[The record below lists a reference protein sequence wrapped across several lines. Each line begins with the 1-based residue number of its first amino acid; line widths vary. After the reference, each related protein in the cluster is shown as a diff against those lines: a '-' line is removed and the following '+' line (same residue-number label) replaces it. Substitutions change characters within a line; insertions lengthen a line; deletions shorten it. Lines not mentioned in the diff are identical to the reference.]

1 MTGQNAKSSIADKTI
16 ASAVMRRR
24 TARGVATECAA
35 AAITAWVS
43 KICTVMLP
51 CGIATLLV
59 AGTIHCFCTIR
70 CARDLCYGTRVCAA
84 KDNVPATHVNHGV
97 RCNRSAYEF
106 AVQQPSGA
114 QTKGAK
120 VKNWTPWLWVGVCVF
135 GAQSHAAEPD
145 TRTGNESAKDTEFLT
160 ALEEFV
166 VTGSHIRGGVAP
178 ASSIILIDKEEI
190 RRSGYASVRELIN
203 SLPQNYA
210 GGMSENTSI
219 LPTIDAGR
227 NVGATTTVDLRGLGA
242 GSTLTL
248 LNGHRLAPNGEGYA
262 VDVSSI
268 PLSAISRIEILTDGA
283 SAVYGSDAVGGVVNI
298 ILDDTFDR
306 AETQVQYGGVTSGHM
321 TESRVSQ
328 TFGERWGSGKVLGT
342 FEYYRR
348 DPLLAR
354 DPGFASAVPPWFDL
368 TADQHRSSAVLHVDQ
383 KLAAAT
389 TGYADVLASYQ
400 TKILN
405 TVFNTIQ
412 HDKQRTLSVDTGVNR
427 QLPGDWLVELSG
439 QYGRQTDDQAALPL
453 PPQMET
459 GASYKNDI
467 WAADLKLDGPLI
479 SLPGGTL
486 KAALGLGFRRESIA
500 SQGGGID
507 SASRNARSVY
517 LEMSVPLVGAS
528 NAIPAVKHLDLTLAG
543 RAERYSD
550 FGVTANPKVGLVWV
564 PNDNLQLRGTWGTSF
579 KAPALLDKYGTIRA
593 VIFDLPD
600 STGTTRSVVSV
611 GANRDLGPEKAHTW
625 TLGADYRPS
634 FVPDLTVSTTYFD
647 TVYRNRVTTVDPDLF
662 NILPNQAIYPTA
674 VIRNPP
680 LAFVNS
686 LLASATEVISL
697 VGPFDPSEIAAVVR
711 DVPLN
716 VALYRTN
723 GMDMLLRFNKLTR
736 AGQFI
741 GSLNATYYLKA
752 DQQVTTESAA
762 VTRLDRLF
770 YLPSFR
776 YRLSSAWARGSWSL
790 AASVNYTKRYIND
803 SVAPAEVIDAY
814 TTVDALVSFAPASL
828 WDGSFR
834 VSLSAINVLDQ
845 RPPQV
850 NTPLFPNGVQFGFDA
865 ANANPIGR
873 FLTLQLSKRW

>member
-1 MTGQNAKSSIADKTI
+1 M
-16 ASAVMRRR
+16 
-24 TARGVATECAA
+24 
-35 AAITAWVS
+35 
-43 KICTVMLP
+43 
-51 CGIATLLV
+51 
-59 AGTIHCFCTIR
+59 
-70 CARDLCYGTRVCAA
+70 
-84 KDNVPATHVNHGV
+84 
-97 RCNRSAYEF
+97 
-106 AVQQPSGA
+106 
-114 QTKGAK
+114 
-120 VKNWTPWLWVGVCVF
+120 KNWTPWLWVGLCLF
-135 GAQSHAAEPD
+135 GTPIHAVQPD
-145 TRTGNESAKDTEFLT
+145 TQTANEAAKEAEFLT

-178 ASSIILIDKEEI
+178 ASSIIIIDKEEI
-190 RRSGYASVRELIN
+190 RRSGYASVREVIN

-219 LPTIDAGR
+219 LPNIDASR

-268 PLSAISRIEILTDGA
+268 PLSAINRVEILTDGA

-306 AETQVQYGGVTSGHM
+306 AETQVQYGDVTSGHM
-321 TESRVSQ
+321 SEARVSQ
-328 TFGERWGSGKVLGT
+328 AFGERWGSGKVLGT

-354 DPGFASAVPPWFDL
+354 DQDFASAVPPWFYL
-368 TADQHRSSAVLHVDQ
+368 TADQHRGSAVLHVDQ

-389 TGYADVLASYQ
+389 TGYADVLASDQ

-405 TVFNTIQ
+405 TVFSTIQ
-412 HDKQRTLSVDTGVNR
+412 RDKQRTLSVDAGVNR
-427 QLPGDWLVELSG
+427 RFPGDWLVELSG
-439 QYGRQTDDQAALPL
+439 QYGRQTDHQVALPL
-453 PPQMET
+453 PPQME
-459 GASYKNDI
+459 ADSDYENAI
-467 WAADLKLDGPLI
+467 WGVDLKLDGPLI

-500 SQGGGID
+500 SQGDGID
-507 SASRNARSVY
+507 SASRNAKSVY
-517 LEMSVPLVGAS
+517 LEMSVPLVGTD

-543 RAERYSD
+543 RTEHYSD
-550 FGVTANPKVGLVWV
+550 FGSTTNPKVGLVWV

-579 KAPALLDKYGTIRA
+579 KAPALLDKYGAIHA
-593 VIFDLPD
+593 LIFDLPD
-600 STGTTRSVVSV
+600 TTGTTRSIVSL

-625 TLGADYRPS
+625 TVGADYRPS
-634 FVPDLTVSTTYFD
+634 FVPDLTVSATYFD
-647 TVYRNRVTTVDPDLF
+647 TVYRSRIATVDPNIL

-674 VIRNPP
+674 VLRNPP
-680 LAFVNS
+680 LSFVNS
-686 LLASATEVISL
+686 FLASTTEVINF
-697 VGPFDPSEIAAVVR
+697 VGPFDPSEIAAFVR
-711 DVPLN
+711 AVPLN

-723 GMDMLLRFNKLTR
+723 GMDMLLRLNKLTR
-736 AGQFI
+736 AGQFT

-803 SVAPAEVIDAY
+803 SVDPAEVVDAY
-814 TTVDALVSFAPASL
+814 TTVDTQVSFAPASL

-834 VSLSAINVLDQ
+834 ISLSAINVLDE
-845 RPPQV
+845 RPPEV
-850 NTPLFPNGVQFGFDA
+850 NTPLFPGSVHFGFDA
-865 ANANPIGR
+865 ANASPIGR

>member
-1 MTGQNAKSSIADKTI
+1 M
-16 ASAVMRRR
+16 
-24 TARGVATECAA
+24 
-35 AAITAWVS
+35 
-43 KICTVMLP
+43 
-51 CGIATLLV
+51 
-59 AGTIHCFCTIR
+59 
-70 CARDLCYGTRVCAA
+70 
-84 KDNVPATHVNHGV
+84 
-97 RCNRSAYEF
+97 
-106 AVQQPSGA
+106 
-114 QTKGAK
+114 
-120 VKNWTPWLWVGVCVF
+120 KNWTPWLWVGLCVV
-135 GAQSHAAEPD
+135 GSPAHAAEAD
-145 TRTGNESAKDTEFLT
+145 TQTGSGPAKDAEFMT

-178 ASSIILIDKEEI
+178 ASSIIIIDKEEI

-219 LPTIDAGR
+219 LPNIDASR

-268 PLSAISRIEILTDGA
+268 PLSAINRVEILTDGA

-306 AETQVQYGGVTSGHM
+306 AETQAQYGGVTSGHM
-321 TESRVSQ
+321 TEARVSQ
-328 TFGERWGSGKVLGT
+328 TLGEHWGSGKVLGT

-354 DPGFASAVPPWFDL
+354 DQAFASAVPPSFDL
-368 TADQHRSSAVLHVDQ
+368 TADQHRGSAVLHFDQ
-383 KLAAAT
+383 KLATAT
-389 TGYADVLASYQ
+389 AGYADVLASDQ

-405 TVFNTIQ
+405 TVFSTIQ
-412 HDKQRTLSVDTGVNR
+412 HDKQRTLSVDAGVNR
-427 QLPGDWLVELSG
+427 RLPGDWLVELSG
-439 QYGRQTDDQAALPL
+439 QYGRQTDHQAAVPL
-453 PPQMET
+453 PPQMATDAYYEN
-459 GASYKNDI
+459 KI
-467 WAADLKLDGPLI
+467 WGADLKLDGPLL

-486 KAALGLGFRRESIA
+486 KAALGLGYRQESIA

-507 SASRNARSVY
+507 SASRNSKSVY
-517 LEMSVPLVGAS
+517 LEMSVPLVGTT
-528 NAIPAVKHLDLTLAG
+528 NAIPAVQHLDLTLAG
-543 RAERYSD
+543 RVERYSD
-550 FGVTANPKVGLVWV
+550 FGVTTNPKAGLVWV

-579 KAPALLDKYGTIRA
+579 KAPALLDKYGAITALI
-593 VIFDLPD
+593 IDLPD
-600 STGTTRSVVSV
+600 STGTTRSLVGA

-634 FVPDLTVSTTYFD
+634 FVPDLTVSVTYFD
-647 TVYRNRVTTVDPDLF
+647 TVYRNRVTTVTPDIF

-674 VIRNPP
+674 VVRNPP
-680 LAFVNS
+680 VAFVNS
-686 LLASATEVISL
+686 YLAGANQVLNL
-697 VGPFDPSEIAAVVR
+697 VGPFDPSEIAAFVR
-711 DVPLN
+711 GFPLN

-723 GMDMLLRFNKLTR
+723 GVDTLLRFNKLTR
-736 AGQFI
+736 AGQFS

-752 DQQVTTESAA
+752 AEQVTAETQT

-770 YLPSFR
+770 YLPALR

-790 AASVNYTKRYIND
+790 AASVNYTKRYINETVD
-803 SVAPAEVIDAY
+803 PAEVIGSY
-814 TTVDALVSFAPASL
+814 TTVDAQVSFAPVSL

-834 VSLSAINVLDQ
+834 VSLSAINLLDA
-845 RPPQV
+845 RPPTV
-850 NTPLFPNGVQFGFDA
+850 NSPLFQNGVAFGFDA
-865 ANANPIGR
+865 ANASPIGR

>member
-1 MTGQNAKSSIADKTI
+1 M
-16 ASAVMRRR
+16 
-24 TARGVATECAA
+24 
-35 AAITAWVS
+35 
-43 KICTVMLP
+43 
-51 CGIATLLV
+51 
-59 AGTIHCFCTIR
+59 
-70 CARDLCYGTRVCAA
+70 
-84 KDNVPATHVNHGV
+84 
-97 RCNRSAYEF
+97 
-106 AVQQPSGA
+106 
-114 QTKGAK
+114 
-120 VKNWTPWLWVGVCVF
+120 KNWTPWVWVGLCVF
-135 GAQSHAAEPD
+135 GTPIRAVEPG
-145 TRTGNESAKDTEFLT
+145 TQTGNEAAKNDEFLT

-178 ASSIILIDKEEI
+178 ASSIIIIDKEEI

-219 LPTIDAGR
+219 LPNIDASR

-262 VDVSSI
+262 ADVSSI
-268 PLSAISRIEILTDGA
+268 PLSAINRIEILTDGA

-306 AETQVQYGGVTSGHM
+306 AETQAQYGGVTSGHM
-321 TESRVSQ
+321 TETRVSQ

-354 DPGFASAVPPWFDL
+354 DQAFASAVPPWFDL
-368 TADQHRSSAVLHVDQ
+368 TADQHRGSAVLHVDQ
-383 KLAAAT
+383 KFAAAT
-389 TGYADVLASYQ
+389 TGYADVLASDQ

-405 TVFNTIQ
+405 SVFSTIQ
-412 HDKQRTLSVDTGVNR
+412 HDKQRTLSVDAGVNR
-427 QLPGDWLVELSG
+427 RLPGDWLAELSG
-439 QYGRQTDDQAALPL
+439 QYGRQTDHQVALPL
-453 PPQMET
+453 PPQTEAD
-459 GASYKNDI
+459 ASYENAI
-467 WAADLKLDGPLI
+467 WGVDLKLDGPLI
-479 SLPGGTL
+479 GLPGGTL
-486 KAALGLGFRRESIA
+486 KAALGVGFRRESIA
-500 SQGGGID
+500 SEGGGID
-507 SASRNARSVY
+507 TASRNAKSVY
-517 LEMSVPLVGAS
+517 LEMSVPLVGTD
-528 NAIPAVKHLDLTLAG
+528 NAIPAVQHLDLTLAA
-543 RAERYSD
+543 RVEHYSD
-550 FGVTANPKVGLVWV
+550 FGSTTNPKVGLVWV

-579 KAPALLDKYGTIRA
+579 KAPALLDKYGAISA
-593 VIFDLPD
+593 LIFDLPD
-600 STGTTRSVVSV
+600 STGSTTRSIVSV

-634 FVPDLTVSTTYFD
+634 FVSDLTASVTYFD
-647 TVYRNRVTTVDPDLF
+647 TVYRNRVTTVDPDLL

-674 VIRNPP
+674 VLRNPP

-686 LLASATEVISL
+686 FLAGTTQIINL
-697 VGPFDPSEIAAVVR
+697 VGPYDPSEIAAFVR

-736 AGQFI
+736 AGQFS

-752 DQQVTTESAA
+752 DEQVTTESAA

-776 YRLSSAWARGSWSL
+776 YRLSSAWARASWSL

-803 SVAPAEVIDAY
+803 SVDPPEVVGAY
-814 TTVDALVSFAPASL
+814 TTVDAQVSFAPVSL

-834 VSLSAINVLDQ
+834 ISLSAINVLDE
-845 RPPQV
+845 RPPEV
-850 NTPLFPNGVQFGFDA
+850 NTPLYPGGVQFGFDA
-865 ANANPIGR
+865 ANASPIGR
-873 FLTLQLSKRW
+873 FVTLQLSKRW